1 MFLLRIDNNKNS
13 SKETITN
20 GSRISL
26 PPSTTRRRTNHHG
39 DYSDVV
45 MDFVFVA
52 LLFDVCCLKINK
64 FLKFKMA
71 RRNRLFGARGKRG
84 KSASVSKFSCRFLH
98 VVAALVSHICTSI
111 RETKMTRR
119 NVRTIPR
126 FLGEARR

>member
-1 MFLLRIDNNKNS
+1 MFLLRIANNKNS

-20 GSRISL
+20 DSRISL

-71 RRNRLFGARGKRG
+71 RRNRLFDCIGARGKRG
-84 KSASVSKFSCRFLH
+84 KCLF
-98 VVAALVSHICTSI
+98 AALVSHICTTI
-111 RETKMTRR
+111 RSRD
-119 NVRTIPR
+119 NNDNRTFEQYPD
-126 FLGEARR
+126 F